1 MAIVS
6 VDPIELARL
15 IRERRECGGDRYD
28 EVWDGVYVMSPLADN
43 EHQELGYL
51 LSRAIHSGLGS
62 NGGARVFPGCNVS
75 DRPRRWKR
83 NYRCPDVAVFLPGNP
98 AQDRGSHWFGGPDF
112 AVEILSPYDRSR
124 QKFGFFAKA
133 GVRELMLVVRRPWS
147 LELHRR
153 VGKDFELVG
162 ESEPSADSPLLFSEV
177 LNLGFRLIPGDTRPQ
192 IEVSK
197 AEGNLRWLA

>member
-1 MAIVS
+1 MPRALTNEFAI
-6 VDPIELARL
+6 
-15 IRERRECGGDRYD
+15 
-28 EVWDGVYVMSPLADN
+28 
-43 EHQELGYL
+43 
-51 LSRAIHSGLGS
+51 
-62 NGGARVFPGCNVS
+62 FPGCNVS

-98 AQDRGSHWFGGPDF
+98 AEDRDTHWFGGPDF

-124 QKFGFFAKA
+124 QKFGFYAKA

-147 LELHRR
+147 LELYRR
-153 VGKDFELVG
+153 ANKDFELAG
-162 ESEPSADSPLLFSEV
+162 KSEPSLDSPPLLSAV

-197 AEGNLRWLA
+197 AEGDLRWLA